1 MRLHGRRAIVTGA
14 ANGIGRAAA
23 LRFAREGAR
32 VLASDIDLAAGETL
46 VRQAGAEGLAV
57 AFIRCDVTD
66 ASSVAA
72 LVAEAE
78 RRLGG
83 LDTVFSNAGIEQ
95 PAAATDALD
104 EAAWSR
110 VLAVNLTGTFLV
122 CRAAVPALLRAG
134 GGAIVTNASVAAFA
148 NVGGNAA
155 YAASKGGV
163 MALTRVL
170 ALENAERNIR
180 VNAICAGVIDT
191 AMNARHRERAAD
203 PEAWLAG
210 ARAITP
216 MRRLGTAEEVAA
228 VAAFL
233 ASDEAGFV
241 TGIGMLVD
249 GGRVAT

>member
-1 MRLHGRRAIVTGA
+1 VRLRGRRAIVTGA
-14 ANGIGRAAA
+14 ASGIGRAAA

-32 VLASDIDLAAGETL
+32 VLASDIDIAAGETL
-46 VRQAGAEGLAV
+46 EHEASAQGLPV
-57 AFIRCDVTD
+57 AFVGCDVTD
-66 ASSVAA
+66 EASVEA
-72 LVAEAE
+72 LVLDAEQ
-78 RRLGG
+78 RFGG
-83 LDTVFSNAGIEQ
+83 LDTVFANAGIEQ
-95 PAAATDALD
+95 PSALT
-104 EAAWSR
+104 EALEEAIWSR

-122 CRAAVPALLRAG
+122 CRAAVPALLRVG

-170 ALENAERNIR
+170 ALENAQRNIR
-180 VNAICAGVIDT
+180 VNAVCAGVIDT
-191 AMNARHRERAAD
+191 AMNARHRDRAPDA
-203 PEAWLAG
+203 EAWLAG
-210 ARAITP
+210 AQAITP
-216 MRRLGTAEEVAA
+216 MGRLGTAEEVAA

>member
-1 MRLHGRRAIVTGA
+1 MTGA
-14 ANGIGRAAA
+14 ANGIGRATA

-32 VLASDIDLAAGETL
+32 VVASDIDIAAGETL
-46 VRQAGAEGLAV
+46 MHEAGTQGLTV
-57 AFIRCDVTD
+57 AFVHCDVTD
-66 ASSVAA
+66 EASVEA
-72 LVAEAE
+72 LVADAE
-78 RRLGG
+78 LRFGG
-83 LDTVFSNAGIEQ
+83 LDTVFANAGIEQ
-95 PAAATDALD
+95 PAAATEALA
-104 EAAWSR
+104 EAVWSR

-148 NVGGNAA
+148 NVAGNAA

-163 MALTRVL
+163 LALTRVL
-170 ALENAERNIR
+170 ALENAQRNIR
-180 VNAICAGVIDT
+180 VNAVCPGVIDT
-191 AMNARHRERAAD
+191 AMNARHRDRAQDA
-203 PEAWLAG
+203 EAWLAG

-216 MRRLGTAEEVAA
+216 MGRLGTAEEVAA

-249 GGRVAT
+249 GGRLAT